1 MGRPGPLGIRLA
13 VTVQPG
19 CTNLGL
25 GTLLHSRTNADDD
38 GRMGCSQA
46 RAQAESISSTA
57 SVCAHTL
64 ILGEHTAN
72 INSAGALRFFTI
84 GDAVRTRAGGQY
96 RTAHERESAGLLRI
110 GTPSAKI
117 DGSIE
122 TRKYRGERLVSSAAG
137 PDFGWQ

>member
-46 RAQAESISSTA
+46 RAQAESKSSMA
-57 SVCAHTL
+57 SVCAHTYTRRTY
-64 ILGEHTAN
+64 GEYQKPWCAAIFYDHLAP
-72 INSAGALRFFTI
+72 APF
-84 GDAVRTRAGGQY
+84 QY
-96 RTAHERESAGLLRI
+96 RLAIVKSTAPTL
-110 GTPSAKI
+110 GTGVARFS
-117 DGSIE
+117 
-122 TRKYRGERLVSSAAG
+122 RRL
-137 PDFGWQ
+137 